1 MAPQSEAAKRF
12 MRSYDKF
19 TILLCT
25 SAAVAY
31 GAARYYDLEPAP
43 DDFDLKKWFMGGC
56 DVPKV
61 DEAANS
67 AQKKS

>member
-1 MAPQSEAAKRF
+1 

-43 DDFDLKKWFMGGC
+43 DDLRLEEVVYGRLATS
-56 DVPKV
+56 PKV

-67 AQKKS
+67 AQKKP